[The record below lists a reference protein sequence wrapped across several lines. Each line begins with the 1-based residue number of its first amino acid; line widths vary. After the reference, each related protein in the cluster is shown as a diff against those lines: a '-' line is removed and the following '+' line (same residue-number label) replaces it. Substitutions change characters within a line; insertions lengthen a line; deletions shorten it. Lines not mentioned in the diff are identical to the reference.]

1 MPFKLYKLA
10 IWRISRAD
18 LMQMICWFHMTLSAF
33 SVFLHL
39 LLCLGMKKGKAHSLF
54 PYGKD
59 NHFLRQMQI
68 WHQAF
73 LHFSAILTGSK
84 MNVEW
89 ISIHN
94 AQCMIY
100 NWFLLQQQSSYLST
114 CCLSVAFWLV
124 FHVLKERLFPKR
136 NGDCLELTSSILFR
150 LIIDYSKML
159 MLFKIV

>member
-1 MPFKLYKLA
+1 MRHIALQSTSDKRTTWRRWQCNLTQIAPHFDASYK
-10 IWRISRAD
+10 
-18 LMQMICWFHMTLSAF
+18 AF
-33 SVFLHL
+33 RSKAW
-39 LLCLGMKKGKAHSLF
+39 KKGKAHSHF

-68 WHQAF
+68 WHQVF

-94 AQCMIY
+94 SQCMIY
-100 NWFLLQQQSSYLST
+100 NWFLLKQQSSYLST
-114 CCLSVAFWLV
+114 CCLSMAFWLV

-136 NGDCLELTSSILFR
+136 NGGCLVLTSFILFR